1 MSSKMTKRIL
11 IGLAVTGFAL
21 ATAACDPVGGND
33 QAAEQQVP
41 STPALGLAPAPAPAP
56 ARSKVMHDGFRGAP
70 LAVVAQEQYPGFR
83 PNPEQTVTQNPVT
96 TISLDVDTAAYSRA
110 RRFLTDG
117 QKPPA
122 HAIRIEEMVNYFD
135 YAYPKPQ
142 SAAQPFLIDAEI
154 TANPWRPDRK
164 LLRVGIQ
171 AYKIPGTER
180 PPVNLVYLV
189 DVSGS
194 MRGADRLGLV
204 KLGLTAMTEKLGP
217 SDHVSIV
224 TYAGQ
229 AGIALEPRN
238 GADKAPILAA
248 IRSLGAGGGT
258 AGAAGLNIAYDLATA
273 NFDKDAVNRIVLLTD
288 GDFNIGPSDPTRL
301 ADMIAEKR
309 KTGVYLSVFTVGKGN
324 LNDRIAQTLA
334 QKGNG
339 NAGYLDGPLEA
350 QRAMADDMNAAALPV
365 ADDVKAQ
372 IEFNPNRVAAYKLIG
387 YETRALANRD
397 FADDGVDAAEVG
409 SGQSVTL
416 LYEIRLRGDGDEPTD
431 LRYQNDAAS
440 PKDQGRMA
448 DEWGFVQLR
457 YKQPGAETSTLFTRT
472 ITDADVAETLEA
484 TTPETRFAMAVA
496 AFGLRLRDAESTGDF
511 DFMAIGNLANPA
523 RGADPDGRRGEFVRL
538 TRTAATLETNAW
550 GQ

>member
-1 MSSKMTKRIL
+1 MNNGLTKRFL
-11 IGLAVTGFAL
+11 IGLAVTSFAL
-21 ATAACDPVGGND
+21 AAAACDPVGANN
-33 QAAEQQVP
+33 QASDRKTLPTVAPP
-41 STPALGLAPAPAPAP
+41 SANSGKMRAPAPAHMIA
-56 ARSKVMHDGFRGAP
+56 AQE
-70 LAVVAQEQYPGFR
+70 QEQYPDFR
-83 PNPEQTVTQNPVT
+83 PNAENTVAQNPVT

-110 RRFLTDG
+110 RRFLMDG

-122 HAIRIEEMVNYFD
+122 HALRIEEMVNYFD
-135 YAYPKPQ
+135 YAYPKPEA
-142 SAAQPFLIDAEI
+142 AAQPFLIDVEI
-154 TANPWRPDRK
+154 AANPWSPDRR

-171 AYKIPGTER
+171 AFEIPQAER

-204 KLGLTAMTEKLGP
+204 KLGLTAMTAKLGP
-217 SDHVSIV
+217 RDHVSIV

-229 AGIALEPRN
+229 AGVALEPRN
-238 GADKAPILAA
+238 GADKAAILSA
-248 IRSLGAGGGT
+248 IRGLGAGGGT
-258 AGAAGLNIAYDLATA
+258 AGAAGLDIAYDLATA
-273 NFDKDAVNRIVLLTD
+273 NFDKAAVNRIVLLTD
-288 GDFNIGPSDPTRL
+288 GDFNIGPNDPTQL
-301 ADMIAEKR
+301 AEMIALKR

-372 IEFNPNRVAAYKLIG
+372 IEFNPRRVAGYKLIG

-397 FADDGVDAAEVG
+397 FADDGVDAADVG

-416 LYEIRLRGDGDEPTD
+416 LYDIRIAEGSDDTPG
-431 LRYQNDAAS
+431 LRYQDAVSPNDPA
-440 PKDQGRMA
+440 RA

-457 YKQPGAETSTLFTRT
+457 YKQPGAADSTLFTRS
-472 ITDADVAETLEA
+472 ITDQDVSTNLAA
-484 TTPETRFAMAVA
+484 TSQETRFAMAVA
-496 AFGLRLRDAESTGDF
+496 AFGLRLRDAGATSDF
-511 DFMAIGNLANPA
+511 DFAAIGTLARLA
-523 RGADPDGRRGEFVRL
+523 LGADLDGRRAEFIRL
-538 TRTAATLETNAW
+538 TQTAATLETNAW
-550 GQ
+550 TQ